1 MAKRLQHR
9 GGTTSQHSTF
19 TGAVREVTVDTD
31 KNTLVVH
38 DGATAGGHPLAT
50 ATNFTSTGIDD
61 NATST
66 AITINSSGNVGIGT
80 SSPSVPL
87 DVNGITRTVNAYS
100 LGYAGVPGSTS
111 AFGAGTISTDGN
123 WGMYFRATTGAAI
136 ADFAWV
142 NGAGTERMRI
152 DSSGNLLVGTTTSG
166 YKLNVNGIS
175 NFSGYSNWTSG
186 THLYW
191 NGGDVGITNDGTNLV
206 FKTYDGSS
214 LLERVR
220 ITSTGN
226 VGIGTSSPNG
236 ILELKSTGN
245 TNFFITAGNTSASQ
259 IVLGDTDDIDVG
271 KITYSHNGN
280 SMEFIVNASERMR
293 INSAGQVILG
303 GTSHADD
310 LLYLTRSN
318 DGKLIRFF
326 RGSNEVGDISVNSSS
341 TAYNTSSDYRLKE
354 SVTYDFD
361 ATTRLKQLKP
371 CRFNFIS
378 DETNT
383 LVDGFLA
390 HEAQVVVPECVTG
403 THNEVDADGNPVYQ
417 GIDQSKLVPLLVKT
431 IQELEARITAL
442 ETQP

>member
-1 MAKRLQHR
+1 MSEVRVNKLSPRS
-9 GGTTSQHSTF
+9 GTTVTLGDSGDTITIPSGVTLANSGTF
-19 TGAVREVTVDTD
+19 T
-31 KNTLVVH
+31 
-38 DGATAGGHPLAT
+38 
-50 ATNFTSTGIDD
+50 NFQSTGIDD

-442 ETQP
+442 ETQPQ

>member
-1 MAKRLQHR
+1 MSEVRVNKLSPRS
-9 GGTTSQHSTF
+9 GTTVTLGDSGDTITIPSGVTLANSGTF
-19 TGAVREVTVDTD
+19 T
-31 KNTLVVH
+31 
-38 DGATAGGHPLAT
+38 
-50 ATNFTSTGIDD
+50 NFQSTGIDD

>member
-1 MAKRLQHR
+1 MASIIK
-9 GGTTSQHSTF
+9 
-19 TGAVREVTVDTD
+19 VDTIQD
-31 KNTLVVH
+31 QDGNNIINEAANTITIGASG
-38 DGATAGGHPLAT
+38 DTITIPSGATFA
-50 ATNFTSTGIDD
+50 SVGIDD

-66 AITINSSGNVGIGT
+66 AITINTSGNVGIGT

-226 VGIGTSSPNG
+226 VGIGTSSPDSKLRVDDTADQTILAGVNSNASFSSNG
-236 ILELKSTGN
+236 VFLQLSRNTTNNSFYAMSYYNAGAGSYKFRVADSGNVTN
-245 TNFFITAGNTSASQ
+245 TNNSYGAISDEKLKEN
-259 IVLGDTDDIDVG
+259 IIDATPKLEKLKQVR
-271 KITYSHNGN
+271 
-280 SMEFIVNASERMR
+280 IVN
-293 INSAGQVILG
+293 
-303 GTSHADD
+303 
-310 LLYLTRSN
+310 
-318 DGKLIRFF
+318 
-326 RGSNEVGDISVNSSS
+326 
-341 TAYNTSSDYRLKE
+341 
-354 SVTYDFD
+354 
-361 ATTRLKQLKP
+361 
-371 CRFNFIS
+371 FNFINDNQKQIGVIAQELENIFPNMVEETPDK
-378 DETNT
+378 DEDGKDLNT
-383 LVDGFLA
+383 TTK
-390 HEAQVVVPECVTG
+390 QVKYSVFVPILIK
-403 THNEVDADGNPVYQ
+403 A
-417 GIDQSKLVPLLVKT
+417 L
-431 IQELEARITAL
+431 QEQETKIEQLEARITAL